1 MARKPAGSV
10 RLHLGGVDVGELCRR
25 VAGAGFRARH
35 VLLKLPP
42 NYDVAFLTETLSGV
56 AAVKVDPAFRKMILA
71 VVSFRRGD
79 SGGGGGEK
87 TEGVKE

>member
-1 MARKPAGSV
+1 MPVTRPPF
-10 RLHLGGVDVGELCRR
+10 R
-25 VAGAGFRARH
+25 RARAK
-35 VLLKLPP
+35 LMTLPP

-71 VVSFRRGD
+71 VVSFRRG
-79 SGGGGGEK
+79 GEGEGEK